1 MRACWLLLLVCSAG
15 DARKMSRQQRGAAA
29 EDATNERAGT
39 HPDLDAEQALLGAE
53 GLRPPEMV
61 IFTGGPQGGKMG
73 EPHKVTRVPR

>member
-61 IFTGGPQGGKMG
+61 FTDSPQGDKMG
-73 EPHKVTRVPR
+73 EPYKVTRVPR